1 MVRGVGPVRGGYVRS
16 RTSGPELHY
25 KRPVSLERL
34 LRATRKHERLCVGLI
49 SGTSVDGAEAALCRV
64 RGTGP
69 AASLE
74 LVAHLTLPF
83 EKELQDRVLAA
94 STVRD
99 VCELNVELGER
110 FADAALAVVRH
121 AGLTPEEVD
130 VIGSHGQTLAHV
142 PPGAGR
148 FPSTLQIGEPS
159 VIAERTGIPTVA
171 DFRPRD
177 MAAGGQGAP
186 LVPYADWILFR
197 KDGAQRA
204 LQNIG
209 GIANVSVIG
218 ERLDDTLA
226 FDTGPGNV
234 LLDALA
240 RRATGGAMTCDR
252 DGTLSSR
259 GRAIPELLEELMRH
273 PFLAQPPPR
282 SGGRESFG
290 EPLVADL
297 WARHGDRPFDLIA
310 TAAAFTV
317 EATARAYHQ
326 WVLPGFRAL
335 EGVYLS
341 GGGCRNPTLVNGL
354 RARLAPLPVELLDR
368 LGFPE
373 AAKEAACFALLASEC
388 LAGTPQN
395 VPSATGAG
403 RPVVL
408 GKMIP

>member
-1 MVRGVGPVRGGYVRS
+1 VGVLDHPRLCSLGDAG
-16 RTSGPELHY
+16 Y
-25 KRPVSLERL
+25 KRDVSLERL
-34 LRATRKHERLCVGLI
+34 LRAMHKHERLCVGLI
-49 SGTSVDGAEAALCRV
+49 SGTSVDAAEAALCRI
-64 RGTGP
+64 RGTGH
-69 AASLE
+69 ALSLE

-83 EKELQDRVLAA
+83 ERDLQDRVLAA
-94 STVRD
+94 STPRD

-121 AGLTPEEVD
+121 AGMSPEDVD

-186 LVPYADWILFR
+186 LVPYADWVLFR
-197 KDGAQRA
+197 TDGAHRA

-209 GIANVSVIG
+209 GIANVSVVG
-218 ERLDDTLA
+218 ERLEDTLA
-226 FDTGPGNV
+226 FDTGPGNMI
-234 LLDALA
+234 LDALA

-252 DGTLSSR
+252 DGTLSAR
-259 GRAIPELLEELMRH
+259 GRVIPELLEELMRH
-273 PFLAQPPPR
+273 PFLRQPPPR
-282 SGGRESFG
+282 SGGREGFG
-290 EPLVADL
+290 EPLLSEL

-317 EATARAYHQ
+317 EATARAYQ
-326 WVLPGFRAL
+326 DWVLPRFQRL

-341 GGGCRNPTLVNGL
+341 GGGSRNPTLANGL
-354 RARLAPLPVELLDR
+354 RARLAPIPVERLDR

-373 AAKEAACFALLASEC
+373 AAKEAACFAMLASEC
-388 LAGTPQN
+388 LEGTPQN

-403 RPVVL
+403 RAVIM